1 MNEHDTTGMAGQPPL
16 RVDPAPAGAAP
27 DDMLPDPHLLRRP
40 TRAIS
45 LMLTGLLIL
54 ALVYTL
60 ALSQTLVVP
69 LVLAMFLGLGLN
81 PLVAGA
87 ARLHIPRGL
96 SALVVML
103 AVTGGSVGAVTLLAP
118 PAVKWLQQ
126 APTAIRRDIAP
137 KIKPFARK
145 LDEANLATQSLVGGS
160 LSTRHARAPETARFG
175 VWDVIAVTP
184 RVLGFA
190 LTVELL
196 VFFFLIYGDRLL
208 LKLVEVSPSFA
219 SKRHVV
225 TIVRSIQAEVSRYI
239 FTATCINLALG
250 ALTALILWS
259 LKMPDPLLWGGL
271 AALANFVPYV
281 GAISMTVVLAVAG
294 SMHFN
299 HLLDALAPALCFA
312 ALTAVEG
319 NLVTPLI
326 MGRRM
331 RLSPVAI
338 LIWLLLWAWLWG
350 IAGALL
356 AVPMLTTVKLIAE
369 RIEGWSW
376 FAHLIGR

>member
-1 MNEHDTTGMAGQPPL
+1 M
-16 RVDPAPAGAAP
+16 
-27 DDMLPDPHLLRRP
+27 RRP
-40 TRAIS
+40 TQAMS
-45 LMLTGLLIL
+45 LMLTALLVL
-54 ALVYTL
+54 ALIYTL

-69 LVLAMFLGLGLN
+69 LMLAMFLGLGLN

-87 ARLHIPRGL
+87 ARLHIPRFL
-96 SALVVML
+96 SAIVVML
-103 AVTGGSVGAVTLLAP
+103 AVTAGSVGAVTLLAP

-126 APTAIRRDIAP
+126 APSAIRHDLAP
-137 KIKPFARK
+137 KIKPFTRK
-145 LDEANLATQSLVGGS
+145 LDEANRATQSLVGNGS
-160 LSTRHARAPETARFG
+160 VRHTAAPQAARLD

-184 RVLGFA
+184 RVLAFA
-190 LTVELL
+190 LTVGLL
-196 VFFFLIYGDRLL
+196 VFFFLIFGDRML
-208 LKLVEVSPSFA
+208 LKLVEVSPSFT

-225 TIVRSIQAEVSRYI
+225 TIVRNIQAEVSRYI
-239 FTATCINLALG
+239 FTATCINISLG

-281 GAISMTVVLAVAG
+281 GAISTTLVLLIAG
-294 SMHFN
+294 SMHFD
-299 HLLDALAPALCFA
+299 HLLDALAPALSFA

-319 NLVTPLI
+319 NLITPMI

-338 LIWLLLWAWLWG
+338 LIWLLLWAWIWG

-369 RIEGWSW
+369 RIRGWEW
-376 FAHLIGR
+376 FAHLVGR